1 MTTRSRSGVRE
12 SAQQG
17 RSNPNGTS
25 RHSRRPRSRDR
36 GLGGGH
42 ALAALRPHIQDVD
55 AVFGQTAA
63 VISAS
68 SSQHVVVLL
77 KSALAVK
84 FATRMQLRLNTV
96 AEAAGLFNL
105 HPMAVINLHCIPT
118 CVEMQPKLTNSTR

>member
-1 MTTRSRSGVRE
+1 M
-12 SAQQG
+12 
-17 RSNPNGTS
+17 
-25 RHSRRPRSRDR
+25 
-36 GLGGGH
+36 
-42 ALAALRPHIQDVD
+42 
-55 AVFGQTAA
+55 FGQTAA

-118 CVEMQPKLTNSTR
+118 LLLPADHREICSTSAGTTIAGRPARSSTPDAAA